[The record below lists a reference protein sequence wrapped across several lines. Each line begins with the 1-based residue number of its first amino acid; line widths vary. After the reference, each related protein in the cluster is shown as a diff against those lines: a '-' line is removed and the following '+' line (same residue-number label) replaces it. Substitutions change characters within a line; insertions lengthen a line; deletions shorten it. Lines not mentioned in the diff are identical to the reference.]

1 MGRSSTTPAD
11 WIPVGWARHTALS
24 SALAL
29 ATATPAAGDTYA
41 SLTDSRGRD
50 VIPKHARIS
59 VETQAVRY
67 LTEGSTPTATN
78 GAPVAAGK
86 VITLTNSPDAI
97 FQLKI
102 IEQSASAAITV
113 EYFQ

>member
-1 MGRSSTTPAD
+1 MGSTVTIAD
-11 WIPVGWARHTALS
+11 WVPIGWARHTALS

-50 VIPKHARIS
+50 VIPRHARIS

-67 LTEGSTPTATN
+67 LTEGTTPTATN

-86 VITLTNSPDAI
+86 TIVLSNCPDAI

-102 IEQSASAAITV
+102 IEQTASAAITV